1 MLLWRHLIISAIIL
15 HFSKTVQIPRD
26 RRNASLLRADST
38 WLDSSRTTNWSG
50 CSMSRSRSRS
60 RSCGVASGQSRVLVC
75 LLPLLLSLYLLYPCY
90 PGQRNR
96 KCANESFAAVRVS
109 GPNIAQLTR
118 TRANN
123 YKTLAVWALN
133 VLAPPSMT
141 RRKNKNRPQ
150 IQQTF
155 AQPL

>member
-1 MLLWRHLIISAIIL
+1 MFKFREIAAMRLCSVP
-15 HFSKTVQIPRD
+15 TVRGWTAAGLQIGVGAAGVGVGN
-26 RRNASLLRADST
+26 RR
-38 WLDSSRTTNWSG
+38 
-50 CSMSRSRSRS
+50 

-75 LLPLLLSLYLLYPCY
+75 LSRLPRLSLLFLYPCY

-109 GPNIAQLTR
+109 GTNIAQLTR

-141 RRKNKNRPQ
+141 RRKSK
-150 IQQTF
+150 I
-155 AQPL
+155 